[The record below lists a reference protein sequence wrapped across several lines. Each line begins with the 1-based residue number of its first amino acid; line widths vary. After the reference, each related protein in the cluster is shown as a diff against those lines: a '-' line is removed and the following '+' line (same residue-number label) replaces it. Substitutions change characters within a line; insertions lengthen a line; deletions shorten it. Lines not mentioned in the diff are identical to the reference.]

1 MEETKAVKHLLPAA
15 VPYHKANLHTHSIV
29 SDGELTP
36 QQLKQEYKSR
46 GYGILAITD
55 HSVMV
60 DYHHL
65 CDDDFLMIN
74 GVEMDIED
82 PAIPYKTRH
91 LCMLCKD
98 PHLLWLP
105 YRDKDMLPHMIPY
118 FEKCQCEGMAQAY
131 TPEAINA
138 IIAKANEK
146 GFLVTY
152 NHPTW
157 SQESYPDY
165 ITMRGLWAMEYRNA
179 ASAISGFDEDNSR
192 VYQDLLNVDRKILP
206 VMTDDIHHQVKP
218 NGATELAGAWVMVAA
233 EDLQLDTVMTALQR
247 GDLYSSCGPQIHSL
261 TCDGDN
267 IYITCSPAA
276 NVRMMTNTRAAIYRC
291 SPDGTPITEAKLP
304 LQFWKKRNA
313 NDPNG
318 FVRITVTAPDGTYA
332 VTRAYLLHELM
343 P

>member
-1 MEETKAVKHLLPAA
+1 MEQTKPIKHLLPAG

-36 QQLKQEYKSR
+36 EQLKQLYKSR
-46 GYGILAITD
+46 GYGILAMTD
-55 HSVMV
+55 HSVMA
-60 DYHHL
+60 DHHHL
-65 CDDDFLMIN
+65 CDEDFLVIN

-82 PAIPYKTRH
+82 PAVPYKTRH

-98 PHLLWLP
+98 PHLLWVP
-105 YRDKDMLPHMIPY
+105 YRDKGLLEHMIPY
-118 FEKCQCEGMAQAY
+118 FERCQCEGLPQVY
-131 TPEAINA
+131 TPQAINA
-138 IIAKANEK
+138 VIAKANEK

-165 ITMRGLWAMEYRNA
+165 ITTRGLWAMEYRNVGA
-179 ASAISGFDEDNSR
+179 AISGFDEDNSR
-192 VYQDLLNVDRKILP
+192 VYQDLLSVDRKILP
-206 VMTDDIHHQVKP
+206 VMADDIHHLVKP

-233 EDLQLDTVMTALQR
+233 QDLQLDTVMAALER
-247 GDLYSSCGPQIHSL
+247 GDLYASCGPEIHSI

-267 IYITCSPAA
+267 IYVCCSPAA

-291 SPDGTPITEAKLP
+291 GQDGQPITEAKIP
-304 LQFWKKRNA
+304 LGFWKNRNA

-318 FVRITVTAPDGTYA
+318 FIRITVTAPDGTYA
-332 VTRAYLLHELM
+332 VTRAYLLDEIM